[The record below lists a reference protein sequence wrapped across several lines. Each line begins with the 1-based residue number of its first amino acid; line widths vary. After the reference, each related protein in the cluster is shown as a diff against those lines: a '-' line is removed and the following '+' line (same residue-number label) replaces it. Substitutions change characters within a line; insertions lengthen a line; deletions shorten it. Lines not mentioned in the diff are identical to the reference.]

1 MLRIFD
7 FYSHIFGYQ
16 YFSLFTRN
24 HSVIIFS
31 YNYVKK
37 SSLENVKFYFE
48 INSDLAKIRIHAT
61 YHSKA
66 QNPNFLLPKYW
77 PPKSLLF
84 VHINFWAWCVYYT
97 YWKEKIYFKT
107 FSSCHLV
114 PWWYPKFFD
123 RKLWYSIL
131 TFNWRVVSTFS
142 THE

>member
-7 FYSHIFGYQ
+7 FYSHIFRYQ

-37 SSLENVKFYFE
+37 SSLENLKFCFE

-61 YHSKA
+61 YNSKA

-84 VHINFWAWCVYYT
+84 VDINFWAWCVYYT
-97 YWKEKIYFKT
+97 YWKENFISKLFLHVI
-107 FSSCHLV
+107 
-114 PWWYPKFFD
+114 WYPKFFD

-142 THE
+142 AHE